1 MEITKGFGCKNDEK
15 ELIAALDDIFFSEE
29 PHNNF
34 MDLLPKLYK
43 DKFNCGER
51 NMILKEDGVIKA
63 AIGCFPLEAVAAGR
77 KMKIMGIGNVGV
89 AKDCRRKGYMIEL
102 MNDVI
107 AWMIDEGYDYSILGG
122 QRQRYEYFGYAPS
135 GSALHFEINVG
146 NISRLR
152 NGNTETTFT
161 AREITEK
168 DTELFAK
175 INEFN
180 EAQPYYVV
188 RNEEDMLDILRSWRS
203 TPYAVYDGDCFKGY
217 FTTNCKG
224 HFSEFKVV
232 NVDDLLDFFLCAMKT
247 TECESI
253 AFTAPVYDTALCSYM
268 QKICCGMSVCHV
280 EQTNILN
287 YAKFI
292 EGFLAVKAQRM
303 NLCSGTLNVLVH
315 GYKKDEKLAITV
327 DGKNVTVTETDAD
340 PDFELDHLEATAFF
354 AGQYSEKRLSAPS
367 FTQNWFPVDFYAG
380 QQDNV

>member
-43 DKFNCGER
+43 DKYNCGER

-63 AIGCFPLEAVAAGR
+63 AIGCFPLEAVAAGK

-102 MNDVI
+102 MNDVM
-107 AWMIDEGYDYSILGG
+107 AWMIEEGCDYSLLGG
-122 QRQRYEYFGYAPS
+122 QRQRYEYFGYTPA
-135 GSALHFEINVG
+135 GNALRFEINIG
-146 NISRLR
+146 NIRRVR

-175 INEFN
+175 INELN
-180 EAQPYYVV
+180 EAQPYYIV
-188 RNEEDMLDILRSWRS
+188 RNTEDMLDILRSWKC
-203 TPYAVYDGDCFKGY
+203 TPYAIYDGDEFKGY
-217 FTTNCKG
+217 FSYCGKG
-224 HFSEFKVV
+224 HPSELKAV
-232 NVDDLLDFFLCAMKT
+232 NTEDLIDIFLCAMKT
-247 TECESI
+247 MECESV

-280 EQTNILN
+280 EQINILN

-327 DGKNVTVTETDAD
+327 DGKNVTVTETEAQ

>member
-1 MEITKGFGCKNDEK
+1 MEITKGFGCKSDEK
-15 ELIAALDDIFFSEE
+15 ELIATLDDVFFSEE

-51 NMILKEDGVIKA
+51 NMILKENGVIKA
-63 AIGCFPLEAVAAGR
+63 AIGCFPLNAVAAGR
-77 KMKIMGIGNVGV
+77 KMKIMGIGNVAV

-102 MNDVI
+102 MNDVM
-107 AWMIDEGYDYSILGG
+107 AWMIEEGYDYSLLGG
-122 QRQRYEYFGYAPS
+122 QRQRYEYFGYTPA
-135 GSALHFEINVG
+135 GNALRFEINIG

-168 DTELFAK
+168 DTDILAKTNEL
-175 INEFN
+175 NET
-180 EAQPYYVV
+180 QPYHVI
-188 RNEEDMLDILRSWRS
+188 RNGEDVLDILRSWRS
-203 TPYAVYDGDCFKGY
+203 APYAVYDGNDFKGY

-224 HFSEFKVV
+224 NLSEIKAI
-232 NVDDLLDFFLCAMKT
+232 NVDDLLDIFLCAMKT
-247 TECESI
+247 MECESV

-280 EQTNILN
+280 EQINILN
-287 YAKFI
+287 YTKFI

-303 NLCSGTLNVLVH
+303 NLCGGTLNILIH

-340 PDFELDHLEATAFF
+340 PDFELNHLEATAFF
-354 AGQYSEKRLSAPS
+354 AGQYSEKRLSVPA
-367 FTQNWFPVDFYAG
+367 FAQNWFPVDFYAG